1 MQQCYRCGGDLNAGD
16 ARQVMYRNVYH
27 LSCLWAIKEKLRKER
42 ENENRLQQ
50 GNWHNNNP
58 PPIGGSG
65 SSGTS

>member
-1 MQQCYRCGGDLNAGD
+1 MVNLQILIFQ
-16 ARQVMYRNVYH
+16 
-27 LSCLWAIKEKLRKER
+27 KLRKER

-50 GNWHNNNP
+50 VNWHNNNP